1 MVGLVADGL
10 SSFDLVPTEVTGTC
24 RKVLWEHQIICHSLT
39 LLFQCS
45 SDGPEGSQGLVS
57 LFLLPLEAKVRVLVD
72 PPTKLEEREKLSF
85 QMEVGPMVRDH
96 MGSALCQM
104 LCLEHQV
111 HKDLFLKVQI

>member
-57 LFLLPLEAKVRVLVD
+57 LIKEHTNLPSLKKCHRR
-72 PPTKLEEREKLSF
+72 PTVK
-85 QMEVGPMVRDH
+85 
-96 MGSALCQM
+96 
-104 LCLEHQV
+104 
-111 HKDLFLKVQI
+111 